1 MKKLIIMFSTVF
13 VLIGLPVHAGFYN
26 GNNLVPLMREYEKA
40 DRKDSTAIFVSAG
53 NFMGYVTGVYDVL
66 EASGIVC
73 SVDGINRGQVF
84 SVVVK
89 YLNSN
94 PKRWGEPAANLVLDA
109 LRTAF
114 PCKKEGDKATN
125 PIPSS
130 HISHNLFLSLF
141 YAHHNKHNTS
151 S

>member
-1 MKKLIIMFSTVF
+1 MKKFIIMFSIVF
-13 VLIGLPVHAGFYN
+13 ASIGLPVHAGLYN

-40 DRKDSTAIFVSAG
+40 DRNDKTTIYVSAG

-73 SVDGINRGQVF
+73 SVDGVNRGQIS

-89 YLNSN
+89 YLNDN
-94 PKRWGEPAANLVLDA
+94 TKRWGEPAANLVLDA

-114 PCKKEGDKATN
+114 PCKKEGDKTTN
-125 PIPSS
+125 TIP
-130 HISHNLFLSLF
+130 
-141 YAHHNKHNTS
+141 
-151 S
+151 